1 MTGLGTI
8 RDLWTAVDPSVGFT
22 GEELIFI
29 TAAGARMQADE
40 SGHEGWEVVKLDE
53 ALRRGRAL

>member
-8 RDLWTAVDPSVGFT
+8 RDLWTAVDPATGFT

-29 TAAGARMQADE
+29 TAAGARVHADE
-40 SGHEGWEVVKLDE
+40 SGHAGWEVVKLDE
-53 ALRRGRAL
+53 ALGRGRTL